1 MDYIKIRFGKGTDV
15 LSSPFDQAV
24 EGLYRPGH
32 LSPVFSSC
40 ERSWIPQMDIIET
53 QDEIVVMAEI
63 SGVDKDNLEV
73 EINNKAVRIFGR
85 RSPMVSPE
93 NITYR
98 LAEIQYGQFERILF
112 LPSPI
117 DPEVVSSS
125 YSNGFLRLTLA
136 KMPRPETHRIPISDD

>member
-1 MDYIKIRFGKGTDV
+1 MDYIKIRFGQGTDA
-15 LSSPFDQAV
+15 LSSPFDQTV
-24 EGLYRPGH
+24 EGLFRPGH
-32 LSPVFSSC
+32 LNPVFSSC
-40 ERSWIPQMDIIET
+40 ERSWTPQMDIIET
-53 QDEIVVMAEI
+53 RDEIIVLAEI

-73 EINNKAVRIFGR
+73 EINHKAVRIFGR
-85 RSPMVSPE
+85 RTQVPTSE
-93 NITYR
+93 NMTYR

-136 KMPRPETHRIPISDD
+136 KRPRSETHRIPITD

>member
-1 MDYIKIRFGKGTDV
+1 MDYIKIRFGKGPDA
-15 LSSPFDQAV
+15 LSSPFDQTV
-24 EGLYRPGH
+24 DGLFRSGH
-32 LSPVFSSC
+32 LSPMFSSC
-40 ERSWIPQMDIIET
+40 ERAWTPQMDIIET
-53 QDEIVVMAEI
+53 PTEIVVLAEI

-85 RSPMVSPE
+85 RSPVPTSE

-136 KMPRPETHRIPISDD
+136 KMTRSETHRIPITEE

>member
-1 MDYIKIRFGKGTDV
+1 MDYIKIRFGKGTDA
-15 LSSPFDQAV
+15 LGSPFDQAV
-24 EGLYRPGH
+24 EGLFRPGH

-40 ERSWIPQMDIIET
+40 ERSWTPQMDIIET
-53 QDEIVVMAEI
+53 PNEIIVLAEI

-85 RSPMVSPE
+85 RTPMATEE

-117 DPEVVSSS
+117 DPEIVSSS
-125 YSNGFLRLTLA
+125 YSNGFLRLKLA
-136 KMPRPETHRIPISDD
+136 KMARSETHQIPITDE

>member
-1 MDYIKIRFGKGTDV
+1 MDYIKIRFGKGTDA
-15 LSSPFDQAV
+15 LKSPFDQAL
-24 EGLYRPGH
+24 EGLFRPGH

-40 ERSWIPQMDIIET
+40 ERSWTPQMDIIET
-53 QDEIVVMAEI
+53 QNEIIVLAEI

-85 RSPMVSPE
+85 RSPLPTAE

-136 KMPRPETHRIPISDD
+136 KMARSETHRIPISEE